1 MKIENFVL
9 GPVGTN
15 CYIVSNE
22 GTKECFLVDMAACPP
37 ELVNHI
43 KNSGLTVKAVLLTHG
58 HFDHIMGLDRFLEEF
73 PAPVYACAAEK
84 ELLESPQLN
93 SSSGMLGQPYTFHGA
108 QYVKDGDLL
117 GMAGMKIQV
126 IQTPGHTIGG
136 CCYYIAD
143 EQTLFSGDTLFRA
156 SIGRTDLPTGSMG
169 ALVRSVKEKILV
181 LPDETRV
188 YPGHMEETTVGYEK
202 KYNPFL

>member
-15 CYIVSNE
+15 CYIVINE

-73 PAPVYACAAEK
+73 PAPVYA
-84 ELLESPQLN
+84 
-93 SSSGMLGQPYTFHGA
+93 
-108 QYVKDGDLL
+108 
-117 GMAGMKIQV
+117 
-126 IQTPGHTIGG
+126 
-136 CCYYIAD
+136 
-143 EQTLFSGDTLFRA
+143 
-156 SIGRTDLPTGSMG
+156 
-169 ALVRSVKEKILV
+169 
-181 LPDETRV
+181 
-188 YPGHMEETTVGYEK
+188 
-202 KYNPFL
+202 